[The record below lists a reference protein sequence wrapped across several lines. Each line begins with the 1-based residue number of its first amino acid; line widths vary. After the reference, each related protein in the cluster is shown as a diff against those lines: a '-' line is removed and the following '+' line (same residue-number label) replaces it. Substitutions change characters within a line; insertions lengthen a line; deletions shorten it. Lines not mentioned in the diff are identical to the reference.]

1 MKRRMTALLLFGAI
15 AGEAVDFYAHWGELH
30 GNGYGDEGYRR
41 ELGIP

>member
-15 AGEAVDFYAHWGELH
+15 AGEVVDFYAHWGELH
-30 GNGYGDEGYRR
+30 GNGGEGYRR